1 MEHGQIKSWLSKERA
16 ANGGV
21 VHKERRLM
29 AQAHQGRYA
38 AGGGALT

>member
-29 AQAHQGRYA
+29 AQAHQRRYA

>member
-29 AQAHQGRYA
+29 ARPTKVGTRLGAAH
-38 AGGGALT
+38 